1 MRNPPAPRK
10 KKRPSKLRLRQKA
23 GIALLRNAQSGRQV
37 LLVQQTDGQ
46 WSLPKGRRRLGE
58 TAKEACLRECH
69 EETGY
74 EPKEIHFVSCGMNS
88 HKTVLLH
95 LWKSE
100 VFPPYPKNSRVC
112 GRQKEVRQ
120 SAWFNPPQARK
131 ILKRW
136 QWTLLA
142 KVFPAK
148 RR

>member
-1 MRNPPAPRK
+1 MRKPPPPRK
-10 KKRPSKLRLRQKA
+10 KKPPSKLGMKQKA

-46 WSLPKGRRRLGE
+46 WSLPNGRRRPGE
-58 TAKEACLRECH
+58 TAKEACLRECL

-74 EPKEIHFVSCGMNS
+74 EPKKIHFVSCGINS
-88 HKTVLLH
+88 HETVLLH

-100 VFPPYPKNSRVC
+100 VFPPYPKNLPR
-112 GRQKEVRQ
+112 GGQEKEVRQ
-120 SAWFNPPQARK
+120 TAWFSPPQARK

-136 QWTLLA
+136 QWSLLA